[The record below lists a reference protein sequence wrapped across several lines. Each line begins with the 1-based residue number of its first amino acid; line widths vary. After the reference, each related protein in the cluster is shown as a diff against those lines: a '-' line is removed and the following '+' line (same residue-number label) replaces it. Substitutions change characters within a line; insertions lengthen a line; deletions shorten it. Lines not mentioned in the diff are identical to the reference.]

1 MQSRGTVS
9 VIVNIPQNASDDPVF
24 LTALNG
30 LLANLVAAY
39 QPGEVHFLR
48 INRWFDHKWLRY
60 SGRARVAFRWEG
72 FPWIDT
78 ALDPVW
84 REKLTF
90 PPFNPNRVL
99 EQISYVRVENVYE
112 KTDGARTIHSPRR
125 SHSSKNLQNR
135 IAEFTK
141 SGLFV
146 WFSSDTASLD
156 HASVMSYGVEGDS
169 VQSWF
174 ASFQKIEGNWKV
186 SRVKGVAEAE
196 VKVWFPLA

>member
-1 MQSRGTVS
+1 M
-9 VIVNIPQNASDDPVF
+9 
-24 LTALNG
+24 
-30 LLANLVAAY
+30 
-39 QPGEVHFLR
+39 
-48 INRWFDHKWLRY
+48 
-60 SGRARVAFRWEG
+60 
-72 FPWIDT
+72 
-78 ALDPVW
+78 
-84 REKLTF
+84 
-90 PPFNPNRVL
+90 
-99 EQISYVRVENVYE
+99 YE

>member
-1 MQSRGTVS
+1 M
-9 VIVNIPQNASDDPVF
+9 IVNILPNNSDDPVF

-30 LLANLVAAY
+30 MPANLVAAY
-39 QPGEVHFLR
+39 QLGEVHFIR
-48 INRWFDHKWLRY
+48 INRWFDHKWLGF
-60 SGRARVAFRWEG
+60 SGNARVGYDRG
-72 FPWIDT
+72 LPWIDT
-78 ALDPVW
+78 SLDPVW

-99 EQISYVRVENVYE
+99 EQISYMRVENVYE
-112 KTDGARTIHSPRR
+112 KNNDARTIHNPRR
-125 SHSSKNLQNR
+125 NHSSSNLQNR

-174 ASFQKIEGNWKV
+174 ASFQKLENTWNV
-186 SRVKGVAEAE
+186 RRVKGVAEAD
-196 VKVWFPLA
+196 VKVWFPLGT